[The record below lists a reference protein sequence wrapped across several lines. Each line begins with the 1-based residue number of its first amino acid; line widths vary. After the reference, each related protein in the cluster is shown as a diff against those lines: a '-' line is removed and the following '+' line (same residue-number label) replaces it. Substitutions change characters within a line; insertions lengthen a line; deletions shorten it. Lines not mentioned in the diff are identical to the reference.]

1 MNNELETWHGKNLYK
16 VREKREPQPA
26 EKPDTEQLRKEI
38 DTERL
43 RKEIEPWL
51 TALSQS
57 EHLSLLIGSG
67 FSLAACQ
74 IVKAQENNGMP
85 EIEFSVF
92 KDKIQTASEQSA
104 QRSMRGNANIEDQIR
119 TANELIKGLEIYC
132 TNRNNEGE
140 GLIQKISQLKNEL
153 KAGLIKFANQILLSE
168 RAIVCS
174 NLKEETKE
182 VSEYLMNFLISFA
195 SRSATR
201 ERLNIF
207 TTNYDRIIEYSAEM
221 AGIRLIDR
229 FLGTINPVFRSSRLD
244 VDMHYNPPG
253 IRGEPRYLEGVAR
266 FAKLHGSLDWI
277 MQGDVVKRIAL
288 PYGADSIKKYSNTD
302 STLMIYPNAAKDR
315 ETSEYPYV
323 ELFRDLA
330 AAVCR
335 PNSTLVLYGY
345 SLGDQHINLVI
356 EDMLTIPS
364 THLVIISWSDEGNR
378 IKRFYDRVKRP
389 AQISLLIGN
398 HFGDLKMLVD
408 HYLPKPSIDR
418 TTIKMADLLKAR
430 GIVEPERPDVSNN
443 PADSEP

>member
-1 MNNELETWHGKNLYK
+1 MNNELETWNGEHLYK
-16 VREKREPQPA
+16 VREKRTPQI
-26 EKPDTEQLRKEI
+26 EKEL

-74 IVKAQENNGMP
+74 IVKPQENNGMP
-85 EIEFSVF
+85 KIGFSVF
-92 KDKIQTASEQSA
+92 KDQIQTASEQSA

-119 TANELIKGLEIYC
+119 IANELIKGLEIYC
-132 TNRNNEGE
+132 TNKNNEDD
-140 GLIQKISQLKNEL
+140 GLIQEISQLNSEL
-153 KAGLIKFANQILLSE
+153 QEGLVKFANHILANEKNILYSD
-168 RAIVCS
+168 I
-174 NLKEETKE
+174 KE

-229 FLGTINPVFRSSRLD
+229 FLGTINPIFRSSRLD

-266 FAKLHGSLDWI
+266 FTKLHGSLDWI
-277 MQGDVVKRIAL
+277 MHGDVVKRIAL
-288 PYGADSIKKYSNTD
+288 PYGADSIEKYSNTD

-345 SLGDQHINLVI
+345 SLGDQHINRVI

-364 THLVIISWSDEGNR
+364 THLVIISWSDEGDR

-389 AQISLLIGN
+389 AQISLLVGN
-398 HFGDLKMLVD
+398 HLGDLKTLVD

-430 GIVEPERPDVSNN
+430 GIVETDRPDSNNN
-443 PADSEP
+443 PANSES

>member
-1 MNNELETWHGKNLYK
+1 MNDDLDTWHGKNIYK
-16 VREKREPQPA
+16 VREKRKPQKI
-26 EKPDTEQLRKEI
+26 EEESDIERLRKEI
-38 DTERL
+38 ERL

-51 TALSQS
+51 TALSHS

-74 IVKAQENNGMP
+74 IAKAQENNGMP
-85 EIEFSVF
+85 EIEFSDF
-92 KDKIQTASEQSA
+92 KHHIYIASKKSA
-104 QRSMRGNANIEDQIR
+104 EKSMRGNANIEDQIR

-132 TNRNNEGE
+132 PNENNECDE
-140 GLIQKISQLKNEL
+140 LTKKIRQLKKEL
-153 KAGLIKFANQILLSE
+153 QEGLIKFANHILASE
-168 RAIVCS
+168 RTIFFS

-221 AGIRLIDR
+221 AGMRLIDR

-266 FAKLHGSLDWI
+266 FTKLHGSLDWI
-277 MQGDVVKRIAL
+277 MHGDVVKRIAL
-288 PYGADSIKKYSNTD
+288 PYGADSIQKYSNAD
-302 STLMIYPNAAKDR
+302 SSLMIYPNAAKDR

-335 PNSTLVLYGY
+335 PNSTLVIYGY
-345 SLGDQHINLVI
+345 SLGDQHINRVI

-378 IKRFYDRVKRP
+378 IKRFYDKVKRP
-389 AQISLLIGN
+389 AQISLLLGN
-398 HFGDLKMLVD
+398 HFGDLKTLVD

-430 GIVEPERPDVSNN
+430 GIGDPERSDAKNN

>member
-1 MNNELETWHGKNLYK
+1 MNDELKTWNGKHLYK
-16 VREKREPQPA
+16 VREKRNPQI
-26 EKPDTEQLRKEI
+26 EEGLDEEEL

-57 EHLSLLIGSG
+57 EHLSLLIGDG
-67 FSLAACQ
+67 FSSAACQ
-74 IVKAQENNGMP
+74 IARLQENNGIL
-85 EIEFSVF
+85 EIEFSDF
-92 KDKIQTASEQSA
+92 KNHIDAASKESA
-104 QRSMRGNANIEDQIR
+104 EKSMRGDANIEDQIR

-132 TNRNNEGE
+132 TNENS
-140 GLIQKISQLKNEL
+140 GLTEKIRQLKKEL
-153 KAGLIKFANQILLSE
+153 QEGLIKFANHILE
-168 RAIVCS
+168 NEKTIVYS
-174 NLKEETKE
+174 DIEE

-229 FLGTINPVFRSSRLD
+229 FLGIINPIFRSSRLD

-266 FAKLHGSLDWI
+266 FTKLHGSLDWI
-277 MQGDVVKRIAL
+277 MHSDVVKRIAL
-288 PYGADSIKKYSNTD
+288 PYGADSIEKYSNTD

-345 SLGDQHINLVI
+345 SLGDQHINRVI

-378 IKRFYDRVKRP
+378 IKRFYERVKRP

-398 HFGDLKMLVD
+398 HFGDLKILVD

-430 GIVEPERPDVSNN
+430 GIVETEKPDANNN
-443 PADSEP
+443 PADSGQ

>member
-1 MNNELETWHGKNLYK
+1 MNDELTTWNGKNLYK
-16 VREKREPQPA
+16 VREKRNPQIE
-26 EKPDTEQLRKEI
+26 EKPDT
-38 DTERL
+38 DRL

-74 IVKAQENNGMP
+74 IVKSQESNGMSK
-85 EIEFSVF
+85 IEFSDF
-92 KDKIQTASEQSA
+92 KHHIDVASKKSA
-104 QRSMRGNANIEDQIR
+104 EKSMRGDANIEDQIR

-132 TNRNNEGE
+132 TNKNNEGE
-140 GLIQKISQLKNEL
+140 GLSQKISKLKNEL
-153 KAGLIKFANQILLSE
+153 QTELIKFANQILLSE
-168 RAIVCS
+168 RTIVCS

-288 PYGADSIKKYSNTD
+288 PYGADSIEKYSNTD

-345 SLGDQHINLVI
+345 SLGDQHINRVI

-364 THLVIISWSDEGNR
+364 THLVIISWSDEGDR
-378 IKRFYDRVKRP
+378 IKRFYERVKRP
-389 AQISLLIGN
+389 AQISLLVGN